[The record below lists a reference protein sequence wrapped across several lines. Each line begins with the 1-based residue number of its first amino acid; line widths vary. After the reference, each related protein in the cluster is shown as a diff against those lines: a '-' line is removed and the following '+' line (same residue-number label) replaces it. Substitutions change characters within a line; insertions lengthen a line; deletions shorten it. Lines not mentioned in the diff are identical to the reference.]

1 MKKGLLATA
10 LMVSA
15 LSVSNAAFSQQ
26 TNVSSIVGQ
35 TIAGQSF
42 AGSGGA
48 LLYNSGS
55 NKIEN
60 ATFTGNT
67 STGENF
73 GEAIHVTSSTLEILK
88 SEFNGNTAYA
98 GGAVTSGTNE
108 SNLIIEDSK
117 FTENFA
123 EAFGAV
129 GIFKDATIKNTT
141 FKGNYTTNAAEDGGG
156 AAYFGAKAAVMTLDN
171 ATFESNT
178 SASSGGAIGTR
189 QAKNN
194 DLHDAILNITNS
206 TFTGNT
212 AATTGGAF
220 DNYFYNNTSV
230 ANSTFTGN
238 KAANGGAIYNH
249 GEKDTTGNFAKLA
262 ITGGSFNKNEATTNG
277 GAIYN
282 QGNLNITG
290 SEFTNNTAG
299 NYGGAIYNATK
310 VGDTYTGGVAN
321 ISGAKFSTNNAYIGG
336 AIMLHQGEMNIKEG
350 TQFIGNTAD
359 FGGAI
364 YTSTN
369 SNVKLNIDDTLFQ
382 DNSALGS
389 GAVGI
394 FSNATITNSKFIN
407 NETTATTGTGGGALY
422 FGAKAAVLK
431 LDNVLF
437 QDNESATSGGAI
449 GTRYATGNNLSDAI
463 LNITN
468 STFTGNTAATTGG
481 AFDNYFYNNTSV
493 ANSTF
498 TGNKAANGGAIYNH
512 GDKDTKGNSAN
523 LKITGGLFE
532 NNTASKKGGAI
543 YTESDLAIS
552 DTTFDGN
559 KINSDSA
566 VSGGAIFV
574 DAIDKTIDIKN
585 AIFTNN
591 QALNTDSFDADGSA
605 ISVKNGI
612 VNITG
617 STFEN
622 NKADWGTVYQY
633 SSGNSTIN
641 IDNSTFKNNIARSV
655 GGVGIF
661 QYGNITNTIFEG
673 NKATDANDDGAG
685 ALLVGSLSQ
694 TKLENITFTDNYSAS
709 VGGAIAT
716 RDITKGNNSA
726 AKLDIT
732 NATFTNN
739 SADKEGGAI
748 YNAFYHSVNSNDNV
762 FVSNSTFTG
771 NKSATQGGA
780 IYNAAA
786 DRAGH
791 VSSIYIED
799 TSFTNNSANKEGG
812 AIYSHGDITLVATN
826 KDIVFSGNSA
836 SKGAD
841 IYMAASDKN
850 INMTIA
856 DGRTISIDGGISG
869 VDAGYGINITGAGT
883 FDVKSSIDNAVMLV
897 ETATL
902 RLGPGADVNGRNNSI
917 ILNNAHINSI
927 NNEIDTF
934 DDGLITFQGE
944 NSISADI
951 HLGTGKGDY
960 YGGSIMAST
969 ASTLS
974 LRAATRASSSAAIN
988 IEEINFIGAENASDD
1003 NISINILEAL
1013 GLDDTNA
1020 NVNVNLDPSNLVI
1033 GDVLTSV
1040 RYLKGTA
1047 NEQGIVNF
1055 APRGNG
1061 WRDFNSAVLAAP
1073 VAAQVGGY
1081 LNQLNSYEQAFM
1093 NLDMKMLMTKKQRQA
1108 MKLRNRYAIAEAKA
1122 PMVFSPTNLPEKKDA
1137 GWVRPYANF
1146 EKVKL
1151 DGGPNVSNV
1160 MYGTFFG
1167 ADSDMYEFEN
1177 GTEAQFSVYAGYN
1190 GAHQSF
1196 HGNSMWQN
1204 GGTLGMTGILYK
1216 GNAFTALTANVGASS
1231 VEASTRYGSDDF
1243 NMLTSG
1249 IASKTGYNIELADS
1263 KFIIQPNYLMSY
1275 SFVNTFDYTNAA
1287 GVRIESDPLHAIQ
1300 IAPGVKFIGNLE
1312 NGWQPYANV
1321 RMVWNIMDNTDFKAA
1336 QTSLPELSMKPYVE
1350 YGVGLQKRWG
1360 DRFTGFGQAMLRS
1373 GGRNGVG
1380 FSFGFR
1386 WTFGKA
1392 PATVES
1398 ATPKKAIKKAKT
1410 TKVSSL

>member
-73 GEAIHVTSSTLEILK
+73 GGAIHVTSSTLEILK

-129 GIFKDATIKNTT
+129 GIFKNATIKNTT

-171 ATFESNT
+171 VTFESNT

-238 KAANGGAIYNH
+238 KAASGGAIYNH
-249 GEKDTTGNFAKLA
+249 SDKDITGNFAKLA
-262 ITGGSFNKNEATTNG
+262 ITGGSFNKNEATSNG

-290 SEFTNNTAG
+290 SEFTNNKAG
-299 NYGGAIYNATK
+299 NFGGAIYNSTLMDK
-310 VGDTYTGGVAN
+310 NTNTYSGGIAN
-321 ISGAKFSTNNAYIGG
+321 ISGAKFSGNNAYIGG
-336 AIMLHQGEMNIKEG
+336 AIMLHHGEMNIKEG
-350 TQFIGNTAD
+350 TEFIGNTAD
-359 FGGAI
+359 YGGAI
-364 YTSTN
+364 YTSTDSTVN
-369 SNVKLNIDDTLFQ
+369 LNIDNALFQ
-382 DNSALGS
+382 DNTALGT

-394 FSNATITNSKFIN
+394 YSNATITNSQFIN
-407 NETTATTGTGGGALY
+407 
-422 FGAKAAVLK
+422 
-431 LDNVLF
+431 
-437 QDNESATSGGAI
+437 
-449 GTRYATGNNLSDAI
+449 
-463 LNITN
+463 
-468 STFTGNTAATTGG
+468 
-481 AFDNYFYNNTSV
+481 
-493 ANSTF
+493 
-498 TGNKAANGGAIYNH
+498 
-512 GDKDTKGNSAN
+512 
-523 LKITGGLFE
+523 
-532 NNTASKKGGAI
+532 
-543 YTESDLAIS
+543 
-552 DTTFDGN
+552 
-559 KINSDSA
+559 
-566 VSGGAIFV
+566 
-574 DAIDKTIDIKN
+574 
-585 AIFTNN
+585 
-591 QALNTDSFDADGSA
+591 
-605 ISVKNGI
+605 
-612 VNITG
+612 
-617 STFEN
+617 
-622 NKADWGTVYQY
+622 
-633 SSGNSTIN
+633 
-641 IDNSTFKNNIARSV
+641 
-655 GGVGIF
+655 
-661 QYGNITNTIFEG
+661 
-673 NKATDANDDGAG
+673 NKATDVNDDGGG
-685 ALLVGSLSQ
+685 AISVGSVST
-694 TKLENITFTDNYSAS
+694 TKLENVTFTDNYSAA

-716 RDITKGNNSA
+716 RGISKGNNSA
-726 AKLDIT
+726 AKLDII

-748 YNAFYHSVNSNDNV
+748 YNAFYHSVNSADNV
-762 FVSNSTFTG
+762 YVKNSTFTG

-786 DRAGH
+786 DLAGN

-869 VDAGYGINITGAGT
+869 VDAGYGININGAGT

-960 YGGSIMAST
+960 YGGSTMAST
-969 ASTLS
+969 ASTFG
-974 LRAATRASSSAAIN
+974 LRATTRASSSADIN
-988 IEEINFIGAENASDD
+988 IEEINFIGAENVSDD

-1047 NEQGIVNF
+1047 NEQGIINF